1 MLVLGLILILIAAGV
16 VLGAVAGSSNDTA
29 TFDLGGFSVEMSPLL
44 VFLTGAAT
52 VLLLV
57 FGLSLMRAGVRS
69 ASKRRKEKKE
79 LNRLAQKLEAKEQ
92 RTEATPGAAPTTATE
107 PTIRSTEG
115 DVTGPDQPSR

>member
-1 MLVLGLILILIAAGV
+1 MLVLGVILILIAAGV
-16 VLGAVAGSSNDTA
+16 VLAAVAGSSNDTA

-69 ASKRRKEKKE
+69 ATKRRKEKKE

-92 RTEATPGAAPTTATE
+92 RAEGPSATSTPGTE
-107 PTIRSTEG
+107 PTTRSTEG